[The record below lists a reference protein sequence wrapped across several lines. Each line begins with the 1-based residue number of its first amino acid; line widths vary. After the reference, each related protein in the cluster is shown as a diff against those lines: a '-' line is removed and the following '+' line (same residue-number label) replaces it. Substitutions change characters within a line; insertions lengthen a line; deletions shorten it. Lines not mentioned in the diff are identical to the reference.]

1 MTLEEARKK
10 IFELDRRCDKEL
22 EEYRKEL
29 AAKGIEWPVG
39 LDGPK
44 TEIEKKYNRME
55 CEILAEFDP
64 GIWDFYKSRD
74 LI

>member
-44 TEIEKKYNRME
+44 T
-55 CEILAEFDP
+55 
-64 GIWDFYKSRD
+64 
-74 LI
+74 